1 MVHNMRVRAATFPH
15 RRLPI
20 LTCWDAA
27 KVSKRADEPRNS
39 RTMIRLCIRLGT
51 FCNEPVCAS
60 LRTLDLDV
68 FAVISRPK
76 PFCAFGAWEL
86 SKGSVDCHWGEQAA
100 PS

>member
-1 MVHNMRVRAATFPH
+1 MLTAQIQAAQPDLEEREVWRLVSQRA
-15 RRLPI
+15 
-20 LTCWDAA
+20 
-27 KVSKRADEPRNS
+27 SEPRDF